1 MRLVRNPAPHADRQA
16 GPSHAQGP
24 EAPPSDNRAIRQA
37 LGAEAEEQDATAT
50 WPPLPRLQPT
60 RAGVGETQRGITFMK
75 QIGIRKPGEVLVPT
89 PAEQTAPA
97 DFTVLAN
104 SVVRTLRKLT
114 DLDAWMVAR
123 VVDREQVL
131 LAADADGLPV
141 APGFHQAWEDSVCGL
156 LLGGGAT
163 LPLVVDDLTTL
174 PGYQHSIADRL
185 KIGFYAGAPMYDRA
199 GNLIGTLCGL
209 DRTPHAVAM
218 PALADLV
225 AVQAAMLAKL
235 LDAEL
240 LNAKHQRQVNGEL
253 IGVHRD
259 APTGLP
265 DRVAWGGLLAE
276 QEDVV
281 RRYGTPAG
289 VIVIGIDAV
298 VTAGA
303 LRRITKAL
311 RDEGRRT
318 NDAIAVRLDG
328 RHFALLTL
336 DRTRRE
342 VSGTATRLERKLND
356 LKVHPRVGWA
366 MRGEAEDLQE
376 TWRLAD
382 KRKFERH
389 RDSMHV
395 GG

>member
-1 MRLVRNPAPHADRQA
+1 MRLVRNPAPHAIRQA
-16 GPSHAQGP
+16 GPSYARGP
-24 EAPPSDNRAIRQA
+24 QLPPSDNRAIGQGPDEA
-37 LGAEAEEQDATAT
+37 AEEHGATGM
-50 WPPLPRLQPT
+50 WPPALRI
-60 RAGVGETQRGITFMK
+60 GVGETQRGNTQMK
-75 QIGIRKPGEVLVPT
+75 QIGFRKDGADLAPT

-97 DFTVLAN
+97 DFTVLAG
-104 SVVRTLRKLT
+104 SVVRTLRSLT

-141 APGFHQAWEDSVCGL
+141 APGFHQPWEESVCGL

-163 LPLVVDDLTTL
+163 MPLVIDDLTAL
-174 PGYQHSIADRL
+174 PGYRHSVADRL
-185 KIGFYAGAPMYDRA
+185 NIGFYAGAPMYDRTGA
-199 GNLIGTLCGL
+199 LIGTLCGL
-209 DRTPHAVAM
+209 DRTPHAVEM

-240 LNAKHQRQVNGEL
+240 LNARYQRTVRGEL
-253 IGVHRD
+253 PAAHRD

-276 QEDVV
+276 QEAVV

-289 VIVIGIDAV
+289 VIVVGVDPVI
-298 VTAGA
+298 TAGA
-303 LRRITKAL
+303 LRRITKVL
-311 RDEGRRT
+311 RDEGKRHH
-318 NDAIAVRLDG
+318 DAVAVRLDG
-328 RHFALLTL
+328 RHFGLLTL
-336 DRTRRE
+336 DRPRRE
-342 VSGTATRLERKLND
+342 VSGTATRIERKLND

-366 MRGEAEDLQE
+366 MRGEAENLQE

-382 KRKFERH
+382 RRKFERH
-389 RDSMHV
+389 RDSMYV